1 MSRSA
6 RPVDLPLD
14 PAAGPEGSVPERL
27 AAQIRALVAEG
38 TLRPGD
44 PLPSSRALAE
54 RLGIS
59 RGSVVG
65 AYLQLSAEGYL
76 TAVRGSG
83 TVVDPVLALLPR
95 HAASPAR
102 VVPPAPGR
110 ASSAPAAI
118 DLRPGSSRGLLSLPS
133 PAWRRAWR
141 DAAASAHGTRAEP
154 LGSRALREVLAERLR
169 RVRAVRASAE
179 QVAVTAGTRD
189 GLMLVLTAL
198 QQRHGRPLTVGFE
211 SPGYP
216 SLRRIPD
223 VRGDRVVDVPVDG
236 LGLDPERLPRGL
248 DVLVVTPSHQHPL
261 GGSLPVGR
269 RLAILERAR
278 AEGFVVVE
286 DEHTAEW
293 RWEGAPLPALA
304 GLDDPA
310 DPRTVLLG
318 SLSSL
323 ADPGIVAG
331 HLLAPAWL
339 VESLVTVRGAV
350 GTPLGAVP
358 QAAMAAFVGSGALDR
373 QLQGA
378 RPGHRR
384 RLQQLRDRLGEAPGL
399 AVQDVPGGLA
409 AIVLADAPVGPLLER
424 AAREGVRLESL
435 DRYWA
440 DRAPRPGIVVG
451 FGVPNDELDEG
462 LRRLVTAV

>member
-1 MSRSA
+1 MPRSA
-6 RPVDLPLD
+6 RPVHLPLD
-14 PAAGPEGSVPERL
+14 PTTGPEGSVPERL

-54 RLGIS
+54 RLGVS

-76 TAVRGSG
+76 AAVRGSG
-83 TVVDPVLALLPR
+83 TVVDPALALLPR
-95 HAASPAR
+95 HPRAGAPVASPTSDLSRAA
-102 VVPPAPGR
+102 PAP
-110 ASSAPAAI
+110 I
-118 DLRPGSSRGLLSLPS
+118 DLRPGASRGLISLTS

-141 DAAASAHGTRAEP
+141 DAAASAHGVRAEP
-154 LGSRALREVLAERLR
+154 LGSCALREVLAERLR

-179 QVAVTAGTRD
+179 HVAVTAGTRD
-189 GLMLVLTAL
+189 GLMLLLTAL

-216 SLRRIPD
+216 SLRRIPH

-236 LGLDPERLPRGL
+236 QGLDPERLPRGL

-310 DPRTVLLG
+310 DPCTVLLG

-339 VESLVTVRGAV
+339 LESLASVRRAV

-358 QAAMAAFVGSGALDR
+358 QAALAAFVGYGALDR
-373 QLQGA
+373 QLQSA

-384 RLQQLRDRLGEAPGL
+384 RLQLLRDRLSEVPGL
-399 AVQDVPGGLA
+399 FVQDVPGGLA
-409 AIVLADAPVGPLLER
+409 AIMLADAPVGPLLER
-424 AAREGVRLESL
+424 AARAGVRVESL

-451 FGVPNDELDEG
+451 FGVPDDDLDEG
-462 LRRLVTAV
+462 LRRLVAAL